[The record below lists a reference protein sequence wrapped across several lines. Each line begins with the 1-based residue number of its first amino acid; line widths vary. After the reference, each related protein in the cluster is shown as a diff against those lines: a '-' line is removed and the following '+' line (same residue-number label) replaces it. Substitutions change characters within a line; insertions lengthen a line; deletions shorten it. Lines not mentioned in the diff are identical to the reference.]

1 MAQNI
6 VQEMAA
12 SLRSSKAQLEV
23 VNAQLLQLDRQKKL
37 AQVTAKELDSYPVEQ
52 VWRSCGKAFVLQ
64 DRSKYTED
72 LGSDEK
78 LVEEQLK
85 SMKIKQ
91 NYLQT
96 TVDNTVESIRRVIE
110 QN

>member
-1 MAQNI
+1 MSQNI
-6 VQEMAA
+6 VQEMAS

-23 VNAQLLQLDRQKKL
+23 VNRQLAQLDRQKKL
-37 AQVTAKELDSYPVEQ
+37 AQVTAKELETYPVGK

-64 DRSKYTED
+64 DRSTYTKD

-85 SMKIKQ
+85 SLKIKQ
-91 NYLQT
+91 HYLQT
-96 TVDNTVESIRRVIE
+96 TVDNTVESLRRVIE
-110 QN
+110 QT